1 MSHWIVG
8 DLQGCY
14 DDFMRLL
21 EHIRFDPAS
30 DRLWIAGDLVNRGPD
45 SLQTLRAVYNL
56 RAQVDCVL
64 GNHDLHLLAQA
75 FGVAPKA
82 QPDLVPILEAA
93 DGDALLQWLAS
104 RPLAIHLPAFNTLIV
119 HAGVYRDWSVDEVL
133 AHARTVQSQLL
144 GEDRSAFL
152 SAMYGN
158 EPDHWNP
165 AHQEA
170 DRLRLIVNCLT
181 RMRFCRPDGRLDL
194 SAKGQPGADQSAVPW
209 FAVAGRRSRDTQ
221 IVFGHW
227 STLGTVRWPEH
238 NVVGL
243 DTGCVWGGSLTAL
256 RLEDGHLASVS
267 CPLHRQP
274 GD

>member
-45 SLQTLRAVYNL
+45 SLLTLRAVYNL

-93 DGDALLQWLAS
+93 DGDALLHWLAS
-104 RPLAIHLPAFNTLIV
+104 RPLAIHLPAFHTLIV

-144 GEDRSAFL
+144 AEDRSTFL

-158 EPDHWNP
+158 EPDHWDP
-165 AHQEA
+165 THQEA

-194 SAKGQPGADQSAVPW
+194 SANGQPGTDQSAVPW

>member
-21 EHIRFDPAS
+21 EHIQFDPAS

-93 DGDALLQWLAS
+93 DGDALLHWLAS

-144 GEDRSAFL
+144 GEGRSAFL

-158 EPDHWNP
+158 EPDHWDP

-194 SAKGQPGADQSAVPW
+194 SAKGQPGTDQSAVPW